1 MLRLIVL
8 ICLLGSCR
16 TQEPQPAPTYTNQVG
31 MVHAKTTTRGGP
43 LQYILEDGNES
54 SATLRRYL
62 VTNFPD
68 SLRQYVL
75 GWTYGA
81 PVVFSGVT
89 SLVLKPV
96 VKPSAYDGTETDY
109 ELPTIELTAIHRKK
123 Q

>member
-1 MLRLIVL
+1 MVL
-8 ICLLGSCR
+8 IALLGSCR

-43 LQYILEDGNES
+43 SQYILEDGDES

-68 SLRQYVL
+68 SLRQYML
-75 GWTYGA
+75 GRTYGA
-81 PVVFSGVT
+81 PVIFSGVT

-96 VKPSAYDGTETDY
+96 IEPSAYDGTETDY
-109 ELPTIELTAIHRKK
+109 ELPTIELTAIRRK
-123 Q
+123 QL